1 MRKWQLTCEG
11 CFIPL
16 SPAWREAACS
26 MGPLVA
32 EIPQNA
38 WPHLLTA
45 LLDWNVMLWQGFCR
59 LSPRPAG
66 PDWKALWL
74 ILHCGQ
80 TSDCSHSSD
89 KYFSWRTLS
98 HFHWF
103 WAVAKSLEVWSATW
117 KTTNCQIKEAF
128 LWGHEVSQWGFKSNY
143 LGHMYRWPQKGFI
156 LWWGLP
162 DSYCWQSLRCPDCQE
177 SPHRFITVWDMAIH
191 PPSYPG
197 HRGKDSVSNEEA
209 TTTCQTL
216 AEGGPVVSR
225 WEKPSSS
232 GLGPHLVLP
241 D

>member
-1 MRKWQLTCEG
+1 MAADLWGVLYS
-11 CFIPL
+11 PL
-16 SPAWREAACS
+16 HCLKRSCLLNGSSCCWDSPKCMAPFTNSSAKLKCDAVT
-26 MGPLVA
+26 G
-32 EIPQNA
+32 
-38 WPHLLTA
+38 LLQAQSQTSWA
-45 LLDWNVMLWQGFCR
+45 R
-59 LSPRPAG
+59 LKSTM
-66 PDWKALWL
+66 L

-80 TSDCSHSSD
+80 TSNCSHSSD

-98 HFHWF
+98 HFHGF

-117 KTTNCQIKEAF
+117 KTTNCQIKDAF

-156 LWWGLP
+156 LWWGQP
-162 DSYCWQSLRCPDCQE
+162 DSYCWRSLRCPDCQE

-191 PPSYPG
+191 PPSYCG

-216 AEGGPVVSR
+216 AEGGPVVST
-225 WEKPSSS
+225 WEKPSSL
-232 GLGPHLVLP
+232 GLGPHLVIP